1 MSLLIL
7 TDIQKILGQIL
18 KKLDYFNKLN
28 EYKYKGIFDVICND
42 DQFEFVK
49 IKSQCLT
56 KIKDYADLTI
66 INRRQVFKLE
76 ILKIKMLIHYEKKI
90 LKFKKVK

>member
-42 DQFEFVK
+42 D
-49 IKSQCLT
+49 
-56 KIKDYADLTI
+56 
-66 INRRQVFKLE
+66 
-76 ILKIKMLIHYEKKI
+76 
-90 LKFKKVK
+90 